1 MLTETIR
8 SRATEGKTLSLAEYR
23 SVAIPVFVSLTTSPS
38 SKVTQYRVP
47 MNDFLVVR
55 RILPHLAIPAPSGE
69 TLVPAGADNM
79 SRPNSTFL
87 MNRDHIFTKAMNA
100 RLDLRVVD
108 DDYTLFT
115 NRTITVASLMQGALG
130 EQLDYRDTP
139 LRIRP
144 GKTLQLTV
152 TLNDASADAVGSAT
166 EYGIV
171 LVGGLVRAN
180 PNKIESR

>member
-8 SRATEGKTLSLAEYR
+8 SRATEGKTLSLTEYR
-23 SVAIPVFVSLTTSPS
+23 SCAIPVFVPLSSSPNS
-38 SKVTQYRVP
+38 GVTQYRVP
-47 MNDFLVVR
+47 MNDFLVIR
-55 RILPHLAIPAPSGE
+55 RILPHFAIAAPNSE

-79 SRPNSTFL
+79 AKPNSTFL
-87 MNRDHIFTKAMNA
+87 MNQDHIFTKAMNA

-108 DDYTLFT
+108 DDYSLFT
-115 NRTITVASLMQGALG
+115 NRTITLASLMDGALG
-130 EQLDYRDTP
+130 GQIDYRDTP

-144 GKTLQLTV
+144 GKTIQLTV
-152 TLNDASADAVGSAT
+152 SLNDASADAAGSTT

-180 PNKIESR
+180 YRKVEAR